1 MMINIFI
8 AQINWIE
15 LWKGS
20 WPAAV
25 TMLVLGIGFAVV
37 LLIASEKLKVVQ
49 DERIDKVAA
58 VLPNANC
65 GACGYAGCADYAKM
79 VVGDPTLLGKC
90 FPGGAA
96 CAQKIAMILNLQVS
110 GQGAPKR
117 PIVHC
122 GAKKSDKTYF
132 GEYDGIASCTAA
144 NAIANVQACKFGCL
158 GYGDCKASCK
168 FDSIKIIDGL
178 ATINYNTC
186 TGCGACAKACPR
198 GLIEMVPFTYDRMM
212 TVACRSQESG
222 KDTKAFCKVGCI
234 ACKLCTK
241 QTDAFAVN
249 NNLSK
254 LDYSKYTPNEQFKT
268 ALEKCPTNTI
278 VYRGKE

>member
-1 MMINIFI
+1 MNTFI
-8 AQINWIE
+8 LSQIDLIK
-15 LWKGS
+15 LWNES

-25 TMLVLGIGFAVV
+25 TMLVLGVGFAIV
-37 LLIASEKLKVVQ
+37 LLVASEKLKVVQ
-49 DERIDKVAA
+49 DERIDKVSA

-79 VVGDPTLLGKC
+79 VVGDPTLIGKC

-96 CAQKIAMILNLQVS
+96 CAQKIAEILNLQIS
-110 GQGAPKR
+110 TGGAPKR
-117 PIVHC
+117 PIIHC
-122 GAKKSDKTYF
+122 RSTKDDKTFF
-132 GEYDGIASCTAA
+132 GKYAGIKSCTAA

-158 GYGDCKASCK
+158 GFGDCKASCK
-168 FDSIKIIDGL
+168 FSAIHIVNGL
-178 ATINYNTC
+178 ATIDYNKC

-198 GLIEMVPFTYDRMM
+198 GLIELVPFAYDKMM
-212 TVACRSQESG
+212 TVACRSQETG

-234 ACKLCTK
+234 GCKLCTK

-249 NNLSK
+249 NNLAK
-254 LDYSKYTPNEQFKT
+254 LDYSKYEPNEQFKT
-268 ALEKCPTNTI
+268 AMEKCPTGVI